1 MSSLPT
7 DFSEE
12 KMDYLMK
19 KLDLHLLT
27 RDEAKELVP
36 LVDYRLKS
44 AIKSGNK
51 DHAEIWSGL
60 LAVLNDY
67 IQGKY
72 NLYIPVSVS
81 ISGV

>member
-36 LVDYRLKS
+36 LVDYRL
-44 AIKSGNK
+44 
-51 DHAEIWSGL
+51 
-60 LAVLNDY
+60 
-67 IQGKY
+67 
-72 NLYIPVSVS
+72 
-81 ISGV
+81 